1 MNEDWL
7 RSKDNHGICGADT
20 DVDRDPDM
28 TQIRNDYRW
37 TSPCQRAFLEEL
49 ACTGSVLSATKH
61 VAKSP
66 RSAYGVRYRREGAA
80 FRLGW
85 DAAILI
91 ARATLS
97 DMLMDRAIHGYEE
110 ITVKQD
116 DGSTLRGKY
125 DNRLGQGLLSR
136 LDRMAAAQ
144 AAANSVAAQVQ
155 LVVQDFESFL
165 DLVERGGKGAEAAI
179 FFVAR
184 DDASM
189 AELSAPEIQ
198 KAIQN
203 ELGRI
208 SAAEAAPV
216 AEPDLIDMEPEDAAA
231 QLSVWYDP
239 DEEQWKTN
247 FPPCNADDAAL
258 IEESGLFGVADYE
271 RSLTPGEEEAQ
282 RSVLAAETAPL
293 RAAALNAHAAW
304 FGMKH
309 AA

>member
-7 RSKDNHGICGADT
+7 QSKENHGICGAEK
-20 DVDRDPDM
+20 DVERDPD
-28 TQIRNDYRW
+28 TVSIRNDYRW
-37 TSPCQRAFLEEL
+37 TPACQRAFLEEL

-66 RSAYGVRYRREGAA
+66 RSAYALRHRREGAA
-80 FRLGW
+80 LRLGW
-85 DAAILI
+85 DAAIVI
-91 ARATLS
+91 ARATLF
-97 DMLMDRAIHGYEE
+97 DLLMDRAIHGYEE
-110 ITVKQD
+110 MTVKQE

-136 LDRMAAAQ
+136 LDRMAEAQ

-179 FFVAR
+179 FFAAR
-184 DDASM
+184 NDAPM
-189 AELSAPEIQ
+189 PELAAPEIE

-208 SAAEAAPV
+208 SAAEAAPA
-216 AEPDLIDMEPEDAAA
+216 AEPDLLDMEPEDAAA
-231 QLSVWYDP
+231 RLSVWYDP

-247 FPPCNADDAAL
+247 FPPCNTDDAAL
-258 IEESGLFGVADYE
+258 IEESGLFGDADYE
-271 RSLTPGEEEAQ
+271 RNLTPDEEEAQ
-282 RSVLAAETAPL
+282 RIVLDAETAPL
-293 RAAALNAHAAW
+293 RVAALKAHAAW

>member
-1 MNEDWL
+1 MNEEWL
-7 RSKDNHGICGADT
+7 QSKDNHGICGAEK
-20 DVDRDPDM
+20 DVEHAPDM
-28 TQIRNDYRW
+28 VAIRNDYRW
-37 TSPCQRAFLEEL
+37 TPACQRTFLEEL

-66 RSAYGVRYRREGAA
+66 RSAYGLRYRRDGAA
-80 FRLGW
+80 FRLAW

-91 ARATLS
+91 ARATLA

-110 ITVKQD
+110 MTVKQD

-136 LDRMAAAQ
+136 LDRMAEAQ
-144 AAANSVAAQVQ
+144 AAAHSVAAQVQ

-179 FFVAR
+179 FFAAR
-184 DDASM
+184 DDAPM
-189 AELSAPEIQ
+189 AELAAPELDR
-198 KAIQN
+198 AIQS

-208 SAAEAAPV
+208 SAAEAAEQI
-216 AEPDLIDMEPEDAAA
+216 EPELLDMEPEDAAA
-231 QLSVWYDP
+231 RLSVWYDGE
-239 DEEQWKTN
+239 EEQWKTN

-258 IEESGLFGVADYE
+258 IEESGLFGDADYE
-271 RSLTPGEEEAQ
+271 RSLTPDEEEAQ
-282 RSVLAAETAPL
+282 RMVVEAETAPL
-293 RAAALNAHAAW
+293 RNAALKAHAAW
-304 FGMKH
+304 FGMKD

>member
-7 RSKDNHGICGADT
+7 RSKDNYGICGADK
-20 DVDRDPDM
+20 DVERDPDM
-28 TQIRNDYRW
+28 AQIRNDYRW
-37 TSPCQRAFLEEL
+37 TPACQRAFLEEL
-49 ACTGSVLSATKH
+49 VCTGSVLSATKH

-66 RSAYGVRYRREGAA
+66 RSAYGLRYRRDGAA
-80 FRLGW
+80 FGLGW

-116 DGSTLRGKY
+116 DGGTLRGKY

-136 LDRMAAAQ
+136 LDRMAEAQ
-144 AAANSVAAQVQ
+144 AAAHSVAAQVR

-165 DLVERGGKGAEAAI
+165 NLIERGGNGAQAAL
-179 FFVAR
+179 FFAAR
-184 DDASM
+184 DDAPM
-189 AELSAPEIQ
+189 AALASPEIER
-198 KAIQN
+198 AIQN

-208 SAAEAAPV
+208 SAAEAASA
-216 AEPDLIDMEPEDAAA
+216 AEPELLDMEPEDAAA
-231 QLSVWYDP
+231 QLSVWYDE
-239 DEEQWKTN
+239 DEKQWKTN

-258 IEESGLFGVADYE
+258 IEESGMFGDADYE
-271 RSLTPGEEEAQ
+271 RSLTPDEEDAQ
-282 RSVLAAETAPL
+282 HSVVEAETAPL
-293 RAAALNAHAAW
+293 RAAAIKAHAAW
-304 FGMKH
+304 FGLKK